1 MSYRIG
7 KRPDDKNP
15 EINFK
20 FAFRNVFYMKLFGRS
35 IDFKSIR
42 IFLIFLAGT
51 AAIIA
56 LFPRGGKFRYE
67 FQKGKPW
74 MHEVLVAPFDFPVY
88 KPESVIQA
96 EKDSVL
102 KDFEPYFRLDSAVVK
117 QEETRLNELF
127 VKKWSGYVDFAKS
140 HNLFHSN
147 PHVRR
152 WNPDSLRAVY
162 TRAVKGMLVTIYSQG
177 IVQDPVQLENVN
189 NRESGVNVIKGQ
201 VVEERQVN
209 TIFTQKSAYEYL
221 KTAFSD
227 AGAIYQPNVKADD
240 RFISRI
246 DPGDL
251 IEPNLFYDEV
261 TSNRVKESLINEIS
275 LTQGMIQAGEKI
287 IALGEPVND
296 QKYQILQSLK
306 REYETNPA
314 VSRNYN
320 LIFAGQILLVAFSF
334 LVLYLFLFHFRKE
347 VLNSGIKTFFI
358 IMLVVI
364 MASLATLTIRTQSLS
379 LYVVP
384 FVILPVIMKTFYDA
398 RIALFVHLITILLI
412 GFWAPNGFEFVFMNF
427 IAGVVTIFTLRN
439 LYRRGIL
446 FVSAMFALI
455 SYSLVY
461 TGMGLIQEGSL
472 ANLELKNYAWFA
484 GNSLLVLTSYPLI
497 YIFERIF
504 GFISD
509 ATLVEL
515 SDTNQ
520 TLLRSLAEKAPGTF
534 QHSLQVANLAEEAI
548 LNVGG
553 NPLLIRAGALYHDI
567 GKMEDPMY
575 FVENLTSNFNP
586 HDNLEFEVSA
596 EKIIGHVP
604 KGVEIAR
611 KNKLPAVIVD
621 FIRTHHGTTA
631 VQYFYK
637 SYLKKYP
644 DADVDIARFTY
655 PGPKPFSKETA
666 VLMMAD
672 STEAASRSLKSIN
685 KEVINN
691 LVENIIDNQI
701 KEQQFV
707 NVDLTFRD
715 FSTIKEIFKR
725 KLINI
730 YHARIEYPE

>member
-1 MSYRIG
+1 MKIFGRT
-7 KRPDDKNP
+7 
-15 EINFK
+15 INFK
-20 FAFRNVFYMKLFGRS
+20 SL
-35 IDFKSIR
+35 R

-74 MHEVLVAPFDFPVY
+74 MHEILVAPFDFPIY
-88 KPESVIQA
+88 KPESVIQR
-96 EKDSVL
+96 ERDSVL
-102 KDFEPYFRLDSAVVK
+102 KDFEPYFRYDSAI
-117 QEETRLNELF
+117 QFREENRLEELF
-127 VKKWSGYVDFAKS
+127 IKEWAPYVTSAKS
-140 HNLFHSN
+140 SGLLQSN
-147 PHVRR
+147 PHIKRG
-152 WNPDSLRAVY
+152 NSDSLRAVY
-162 TRAVKGMLVTIYSQG
+162 TRAIRGMLRSVYLRG

-189 NRESGVNVIKGQ
+189 NRESVINVIMGQ
-201 VVEERQVN
+201 VVEERQVS
-209 TIFTQKSAYEYL
+209 TIFTQKSAYEFL
-221 KTAFSD
+221 KSDLAD
-227 AGAIYQPNVKADD
+227 AGAIYQPNIKQED

-246 DPGDL
+246 DAGDL

-261 TSNRVKESLINEIS
+261 TSNRVKESLVNEIS
-275 LTQGMIQAGEKI
+275 LTEGMVQAGEKI

-296 QKYQILQSLK
+296 QKFLILQSLK
-306 REYETNPA
+306 HEYETNPG

-320 LIFAGQILLVAFSF
+320 LIFAGQILLVSFAFM
-334 LVLYLFLFHFRKE
+334 VLYLFLFHFRKE

-364 MASLATLTIRTQSLS
+364 MASMATLTIRTQSLS
-379 LYVVP
+379 LFVVP

-446 FVSAMFALI
+446 FVSAVFALI

-461 TGMGLIQEGSL
+461 TGMGLIQEGNVT
-472 ANLELKNYAWFA
+472 NLEWKNYAWFA

-497 YIFERIF
+497 YFFERIF

-520 TLLRSLAEKAPGTF
+520 PLLRQLGEKAPGTF

-596 EKIIGHVP
+596 EKIIGHVA
-604 KGVEIAR
+604 KGAEIA
-611 KNKLPAVIVD
+611 KKYKLPAVIID
-621 FIRTHHGTTA
+621 FIRTHHGTTT

-685 KEVINN
+685 AEVINN

-701 KEQQFV
+701 KEQQFA
-707 NVDLTFRD
+707 NVDITFRD
-715 FSTIKEIFKR
+715 FTNIKEIFKR

>member
-1 MSYRIG
+1 MMLMKIFG
-7 KRPDDKNP
+7 KR
-15 EINFK
+15 
-20 FAFRNVFYMKLFGRS
+20 

-42 IFLIFLAGT
+42 IILIFLAGT
-51 AAIIA
+51 AVILA

-74 MHEVLVAPFDFPVY
+74 MHEVLVAPFDFPIY
-88 KPESVIQA
+88 KPEEEVEA
-96 EKDSVL
+96 EKDSIL
-102 KDFEPYFRLDSAVVK
+102 KDFEPYFRYDSSVVRE
-117 QEETRLNELF
+117 QVNRLEEMIRKRWHDYAESAGSQGLLHNNRF
-127 VKKWSGYVDFAKS
+127 VQKGSV
-140 HNLFHSN
+140 
-147 PHVRR
+147 
-152 WNPDSLRAVY
+152 DSLREAY
-162 TRAVKGMLVTIYSQG
+162 ARSMRKMLVNVYRSG
-177 IVQDPVQLENVN
+177 IVQDPVQLENVQ
-189 NRESGVNVIKGQ
+189 NRESSINVIMGQ
-201 VVEERQVN
+201 MVEVRQVS
-209 TIFTQKSAYEYL
+209 TVFTQKSAYEFL
-221 KTAFSD
+221 KSEFSD
-227 AGAIYQPNVKADD
+227 AGAVIQPNVQKEN
-240 RFISRI
+240 RFIERI

-251 IEPNLFYDEV
+251 IEPDLFYDEA
-261 TSNRVKESLINEIS
+261 TSNRVKQSLINEIS
-275 LTQGMIQAGEKI
+275 LTEGMVQAGEKI
-287 IALGEPVND
+287 IGLGEPVND

-306 REYETNPA
+306 REYETNPG

-334 LVLYLFLFHFRKE
+334 LVLYLFLFHFRRE
-347 VLNSGIKTFFI
+347 ILGSGVKTFFI

-364 MASLATLTIRTQSLS
+364 MASLATLTIRTQALS

-427 IAGVVTIFTLRN
+427 IAGVVVIFTLRN

-446 FVSAMFALI
+446 FVSAVFALI

-461 TGMGLIQEGSL
+461 TGMGLIQEGSIH
-472 ANLELKNYAWFA
+472 NLEWKNYAWFA
-484 GNSLLVLTSYPLI
+484 GNSLLVLASYPLI

-520 TLLRSLAEKAPGTF
+520 PLLRQLAEKAPGTF

-567 GKMEDPMY
+567 GKMVDPMY

-596 EKIIGHVP
+596 EKIIGHVN
-604 KGVEIAR
+604 KGVEIA
-611 KNKLPAVIVD
+611 KKHKLPSVIID
-621 FIRTHHGTTA
+621 FIRTHHGTTT

-685 KEVINN
+685 KEVINS
-691 LVENIIDNQI
+691 LVENIIDHQI
-701 KEQQFV
+701 KQQQFE

-715 FSTIKEIFKR
+715 FASIKEIFKR

>member
-1 MSYRIG
+1 
-7 KRPDDKNP
+7 
-15 EINFK
+15 
-20 FAFRNVFYMKLFGRS
+20 MKLFGRS
-35 IDFKSIR
+35 INFKSIQ
-42 IFLIFLAGT
+42 ILLIFLAGT

-74 MHEVLVAPFDFPVY
+74 MHEVLVAPFDFPIY
-88 KPESVIQA
+88 KPDAVIQA

-102 KDFEPYFRLDSAVVK
+102 KDFEPYFQYDSSVLIREKSRLEVLISSAWVDYLKEAESKGMLRSNQVVR
-117 QEETRLNELF
+117 Q
-127 VKKWSGYVDFAKS
+127 
-140 HNLFHSN
+140 HS
-147 PHVRR
+147 
-152 WNPDSLRAVY
+152 PDSLEALYRRSMDEILERLY
-162 TRAVKGMLVTIYSQG
+162 KRG
-177 IVQDPVQLENVN
+177 IVQDPVQLENVH
-189 NRESGVNVIKGQ
+189 NRESSVNVIMGQ
-201 VVEERQVN
+201 VVNERQVS
-209 TIFTQKSAYEYL
+209 TLFTQKSAYEFL
-221 KTAFSD
+221 KSEFT
-227 AGAIYQPNVKADD
+227 GIGGIYQPNVKPED
-240 RFISRI
+240 RFIAQI

-251 IEPNLFYDEV
+251 IEPDLFYDEE
-261 TSNRVKESLINEIS
+261 TSNRVKESLVNEIS
-275 LTQGMIQAGEKI
+275 LTQGMVQAGEKI

-306 REYETNPA
+306 REYETNPGVA
-314 VSRNYN
+314 RNYN
-320 LIFAGQILLVAFSF
+320 LIFAGQILLVAFAF

-347 VLNSGIKTFFI
+347 ILNSGLKTFFI
-358 IMLVVI
+358 IMLVVL

-412 GFWAPNGFEFVFMNF
+412 GFWAPNGFEFIFMNF

-446 FVSAMFALI
+446 FVSAVFALI

-461 TGMGLIQEGSL
+461 TGMGLIQEGSIE
-472 ANLELKNYAWFA
+472 NLEWKNYAWFA
-484 GNSLLVLTSYPLI
+484 GNALMVLTSYPLI
-497 YIFERIF
+497 YIFEKLF

-520 TLLRSLAEKAPGTF
+520 SLLRQLAEKAPGTF

-548 LNVGG
+548 INVEG

-596 EKIIGHVP
+596 EKIIGHVS
-604 KGVEIAR
+604 KGVEIA
-611 KNKLPAVIVD
+611 KKHKLPGVIID
-621 FIRTHHGTTA
+621 FIKTHHGTTT

-644 DADVDIARFTY
+644 EADVDIARFTY

-701 KEQQFV
+701 KEQQFQ

>member
-1 MSYRIG
+1 MKILGRT
-7 KRPDDKNP
+7 
-15 EINFK
+15 IN
-20 FAFRNVFYMKLFGRS
+20 
-35 IDFKSIR
+35 FKSIR

-56 LFPRGGKFRYE
+56 LFPHGGKFRFE

-74 MHEVLVAPFDFPVY
+74 MHEVLVAPFNFPIY
-88 KPESVIQA
+88 KPDAVIQA
-96 EKDSVL
+96 EKDSVM
-102 KDFEPYFRLDSAVVK
+102 KDFEPYFRYDSAVVI
-117 QEETRLNELF
+117 QEESSLNEIF
-127 VKKWSGYVDFAKS
+127 VKAWDSYAKLAKS
-140 HNLFHSN
+140 RGLFHSN
-147 PHVRR
+147 PYVKHGSI
-152 WNPDSLRAVY
+152 DSLRVVY
-162 TRAVKGMLVTIYSQG
+162 MQGISDILRSVYRRG
-177 IVQDPVQLENVN
+177 IVQDPVQLENVQ
-189 NRESGVNVIKGQ
+189 NRESNVNIIRGQ

-209 TIFTQKSAYEYL
+209 TIFTQKTAYEYL
-221 KTAFSD
+221 KSAFND
-227 AGAIYQPNVKADD
+227 AAAIYQPKIKEDD
-240 RFISRI
+240 RFIARI
-246 DPGDL
+246 DAGDL
-251 IEPNLFYDEV
+251 VEPNLFYDDV
-261 TSNRVKESLINEIS
+261 TSERVKESLASEIS
-275 LTQGMIQAGEKI
+275 LTQGMVQAGEKI

-306 REYETNPA
+306 QEYETNPG
-314 VSRNYN
+314 VSRNYS
-320 LIFAGQILLVAFSF
+320 LIFAGQILLVAFAF

-347 VLNSGIKTFFI
+347 VLNTGIKTFFI
-358 IMLVVI
+358 VMLVVI
-364 MASLATLTIRTQSLS
+364 MASMATLTIRTQSLS

-384 FVILPVIMKTFYDA
+384 FVILPVILKTFYDA
-398 RIALFVHLITILLI
+398 RISLFVHFVTILLI

-446 FVSAMFALI
+446 FVSAVFALI
-455 SYSLVY
+455 SYSLIY
-461 TGMGLIQEGSL
+461 TGMGLIQEGSFR
-472 ANLELKNYAWFA
+472 NLEWINYAWFA
-484 GNSLLVLTSYPLI
+484 GNALLVLTSYPLI
-497 YIFERIF
+497 YIFEKIF
-504 GFISD
+504 GFVSD

-520 TLLRSLAEKAPGTF
+520 PLLRKLAELAPGTF

-553 NPLLIRAGALYHDI
+553 NPLLIRAAALYHDI

-575 FVENLTSNFNP
+575 FIENLTSNYNP

-596 EKIIGHVP
+596 EKIIGHVA
-604 KGVEIAR
+604 KGVEIAK

-621 FIRTHHGTTA
+621 FIKTHHGTTA

-644 DADVDIARFTY
+644 DAEVDIARFTY

-672 STEAASRSLKSIN
+672 STEAASRSLKSID

-691 LVENIIDNQI
+691 LVENIIDNQN
-701 KEQQFV
+701 KQQQFV

-715 FSTIKEIFKR
+715 MATIKEIFKR

>member
-1 MSYRIG
+1 
-7 KRPDDKNP
+7 
-15 EINFK
+15 
-20 FAFRNVFYMKLFGRS
+20 MKLFGRN
-35 IDFKSIR
+35 INFKAIR

-74 MHEVLVAPFDFPVY
+74 MHEVLVAPFDFPIY
-88 KPESVIQA
+88 KPESEIQT
-96 EKDSVL
+96 EKDSVMN
-102 KDFEPYFRLDSAVVK
+102 DFEPYFRYDSAVLLQEDSRLDELIIKDWSAYVAYVK
-117 QEETRLNELF
+117 SKGLQHANLHM
-127 VKKWSGYVDFAKS
+127 
-140 HNLFHSN
+140 HNGSA
-147 PHVRR
+147 
-152 WNPDSLRAVY
+152 DKLRDDY
-162 TRAVKGMLVTIYSQG
+162 SRAIKGMLESVYRRG
-177 IVQDPVQLENVN
+177 IVQDPVQLENVH
-189 NRESGVNVIKGQ
+189 NRESGVNVIMGQ
-201 VVEERQVN
+201 VVEERQVI
-209 TIFTQKSAYEYL
+209 TIFTQKSAYEFL
-221 KTAFSD
+221 KAQFTD
-227 AGAIYQPNVKADD
+227 TGAVYQPGIKEED

-261 TSNRVKESLINEIS
+261 TSERVKESLTSEIS
-275 LTQGMIQAGEKI
+275 LTQGMVQAGEKI

-306 REYETNPA
+306 HEYETNPGVA
-314 VSRNYN
+314 RNYT
-320 LIFAGQILLVAFSF
+320 LIFVGQILLVSFAF

-347 VLNSGIKTFFI
+347 VLNSGGKTFFI

-364 MASLATLTIRTQSLS
+364 MASMATLTIRTQALS

-446 FVSAMFALI
+446 FVSAVFAFI

-461 TGMGLIQEGSL
+461 TGMGLIQEGSIV
-472 ANLELKNYAWFA
+472 NLDLKSYAWFA
-484 GNSLLVLTSYPLI
+484 GNALLVLTSYPLI
-497 YIFERIF
+497 YIFEKIF
-504 GFISD
+504 GFTSD

-520 TLLRSLAEKAPGTF
+520 PLLRNLAEKAPGTF

-567 GKMEDPMY
+567 GKIEDPMY
-575 FVENLTSNFNP
+575 FIENLTSNFNP

-596 EKIIGHVP
+596 EKIIGHVA
-604 KGVEIAR
+604 KGVEMAK
-611 KNKLPAVIVD
+611 KNNLPSLIVE
-621 FIRTHHGTTA
+621 FIRTHHGTTT

-637 SYLKKYP
+637 SYLKRYP

-691 LVENIIDNQI
+691 LVENIIDSQI
-701 KEQQFV
+701 KQQQYI

-715 FSTIKEIFKR
+715 FETIKEIFKR

>member
-1 MSYRIG
+1 
-7 KRPDDKNP
+7 
-15 EINFK
+15 
-20 FAFRNVFYMKLFGRS
+20 MKLFGRS
-35 IDFKSIR
+35 INFKSIQ
-42 IFLIFLAGT
+42 ILLIFLAGT

-74 MHEVLVAPFDFPVY
+74 MHEVLVAPFDFPIY
-88 KPESVIQA
+88 KPDAVIQA

-102 KDFEPYFRLDSAVVK
+102 KDFEPYFQYDSSVLIREESRLEVLISSAWVDYLKEAESKGMLRSNQVVR
-117 QEETRLNELF
+117 Q
-127 VKKWSGYVDFAKS
+127 
-140 HNLFHSN
+140 HS
-147 PHVRR
+147 
-152 WNPDSLRAVY
+152 PDSLEALYRRSMDEILERLY
-162 TRAVKGMLVTIYSQG
+162 KRG
-177 IVQDPVQLENVN
+177 IVQDPVQLENVH
-189 NRESGVNVIKGQ
+189 NRESSVNVIMGQ
-201 VVEERQVN
+201 VVNERQVS
-209 TIFTQKSAYEYL
+209 TLFTQKSAYEFL
-221 KTAFSD
+221 KSEFT
-227 AGAIYQPNVKADD
+227 GIGGIYQPNVKPED
-240 RFISRI
+240 RFIAQI

-251 IEPNLFYDEV
+251 IEPDLFYDEE
-261 TSNRVKESLINEIS
+261 TSNRVKESLVNEIS
-275 LTQGMIQAGEKI
+275 LTQGMVQAGEKI

-306 REYETNPA
+306 REYETNPGVA
-314 VSRNYN
+314 RNYN
-320 LIFAGQILLVAFSF
+320 LIFAGQILLVAFAF

-347 VLNSGIKTFFI
+347 ILNSGLKTFFI
-358 IMLVVI
+358 IMLVVL

-412 GFWAPNGFEFVFMNF
+412 GFWAPNGFEFIFMNF

-446 FVSAMFALI
+446 FVSAVFALI

-461 TGMGLIQEGSL
+461 TGMGLIQEGSIE
-472 ANLELKNYAWFA
+472 NLEWKNYAWFA
-484 GNSLLVLTSYPLI
+484 GNALMVLTSYPLI
-497 YIFERIF
+497 YIFEKLF

-520 TLLRSLAEKAPGTF
+520 SLLRQLAEKAPGTF

-548 LNVGG
+548 INVEG

-596 EKIIGHVP
+596 EKIIGHVS
-604 KGVEIAR
+604 KGVEIA
-611 KNKLPAVIVD
+611 KKHKLPGVIID
-621 FIRTHHGTTA
+621 FIKTHHGTTT

-644 DADVDIARFTY
+644 EADVDIARFTY

-701 KEQQFV
+701 KEQQFQ